1 MILAAFA
8 AALVMKCFLFDFMVA
23 DGRSMVPAIRP
34 GMVLMVN
41 RLAYGFHL
49 PWPGGYLAR
58 WSLPKTG
65 EVLVF
70 FTPQGTLAV
79 KRCGAVLPGGEFIA
93 LGDNST
99 DSYDSRSYGPIPAG
113 RIVGKVIG
121 IK

>member
-1 MILAAFA
+1 
-8 AALVMKCFLFDFMVA
+8 MKCFLFDFMVA

-34 GMVLMVN
+34 GTILMIN
-41 RLAYGFHL
+41 RLAYGVHL
-49 PWPGGYLAR
+49 PWSNSYLAR

-65 EVLVF
+65 EVLIF

-79 KRCGAVLPGGEFIA
+79 KRCGEVLEGGEFIA
-93 LGDNST
+93 LGDNSA
-99 DSYDSRSYGPIPAG
+99 DSYDSRSYGPIPAS